1 MSVLIAVMILDVVL
15 VAVAVSLLGTL
26 LRKTGTAIAVTASV
40 RAGALRRV
48 TALVLATDRIRCG
61 VLSSVATPVPNRT

>member
-15 VAVAVSLLGTL
+15 VAVAVSLLGTP

-48 TALVLATDRIRCG
+48 TALVLAADRIRCG